1 MSTHSIYEFVDR
13 EQVNEILESF
23 YICIDLPIALLDKE
37 GIRVKYYG
45 DTCRYCKTIKKYQ
58 PEGLCEKT
66 YTRASDLAKN
76 LGESYIFT
84 CNGNLN
90 HIILPLLNNGTVVG
104 SILAG
109 PFLLDK
115 PDSTLIQDIGKKYN
129 IPTNAQFDMYD
140 ELSNVKIMPPTH
152 VTHAARLLNYLC
164 HDLTEKKKKP
174 NIKQIKLHQ
183 QARIGES
190 IQMYK
195 DIESEGSNYPYEKEK
210 ELITKVKLGN
220 IADAKGIL
228 NDLLGYVFF
237 SEGNNLDAIKTRAV
251 ELSSLLSRAAIEGGA
266 ATDRILKMNNYFLR
280 TIQQINNLEDL
291 CYRLQ
296 EVVIEFTEAMFHQI
310 PSKNSEVIKN
320 AIKYITKNFSR
331 QITLEE
337 VASVVHLS
345 SSYFSTLFKECTGS
359 TFKEYLNMIRVE
371 ESKRLLSNTDYSII
385 DIAIATGFESQSYFT
400 KIFKRYTGY
409 TPKQF
414 R

>member
-1 MSTHSIYEFVDR
+1 
-13 EQVNEILESF
+13 
-23 YICIDLPIALLDKE
+23 
-37 GIRVKYYG
+37 
-45 DTCRYCKTIKKYQ
+45 
-58 PEGLCEKT
+58 
-66 YTRASDLAKN
+66 
-76 LGESYIFT
+76 
-84 CNGNLN
+84 
-90 HIILPLLNNGTVVG
+90 LNNGTVVG

>member
-1 MSTHSIYEFVDR
+1 MQTHPIYDFVDK
-13 EQVNEILESF
+13 EQINEILESF
-23 YICIDLPIALLDKE
+23 YICIGLPIGLLDKE
-37 GIRVKYYG
+37 GKRVKYFG
-45 DTCRYCKTIKKYQ
+45 EACKYCSILKKYQ
-58 PEGLCEKT
+58 PLGLCEKT
-66 YTRASDLAKN
+66 YIRASNLAKN

-90 HIILPLLNNGTVVG
+90 HIIVPLLNKGTVVG

-129 IPTNAQFDMYD
+129 IPTFAMFDMYD

-152 VTHAARLLNYLC
+152 ITHASRLLNYLC
-164 HDLTEKKKKP
+164 FDLTLKKDIP
-174 NIKQIKLHQ
+174 NVKQIKLHQ

-195 DIESEGSNYPYEKEK
+195 DTEANDTNYPYEKEK

-220 IADAKGIL
+220 ISDAKGIL
-228 NDLLGYVFF
+228 NDLLGYVLF
-237 SEGNNLDAIKTRAV
+237 SEGNNIEAIKNRAV

-266 ATDRILKMNNYFLR
+266 ATDRILKMNNNFLKS
-280 TIQQINNLEDL
+280 IQQVDDLEDL

-296 EVVIEFTEAMFHQI
+296 EIVEEFTEAMFHQI
-310 PSKNSEVIKN
+310 PSKNNEVIKK

-337 VASVVHLS
+337 VSSVVHLS
-345 SSYFSTLFKECTGS
+345 PSYFSSLFKECTGS

-385 DIAIATGFESQSYFT
+385 DIAIATGFESHSYFT

>member
-1 MSTHSIYEFVDR
+1 MS
-13 EQVNEILESF
+13 
-23 YICIDLPIALLDKE
+23 P
-37 GIRVKYYG
+37 
-45 DTCRYCKTIKKYQ
+45 
-58 PEGLCEKT
+58 
-66 YTRASDLAKN
+66 
-76 LGESYIFT
+76 
-84 CNGNLN
+84 
-90 HIILPLLNNGTVVG
+90 
-104 SILAG
+104 
-109 PFLLDK
+109 
-115 PDSTLIQDIGKKYN
+115 
-129 IPTNAQFDMYD
+129 
-140 ELSNVKIMPPTH
+140 MP
-152 VTHAARLLNYLC
+152 RLLNYLC

-195 DIESEGSNYPYEKEK
+195 DIEREGSNYPYEKEK